1 MLSSVETN
9 IIWSIVDYST
19 MSNDSAMGTRQSGVA
34 MEETVWLDSW
44 IALFGMEHDQDLVRV
59 PL

>member
-1 MLSSVETN
+1 
-9 IIWSIVDYST
+9 
-19 MSNDSAMGTRQSGVA
+19 MSNDSAMETRQSGVA
-34 MEETVWLDSW
+34 MEETVWPDSW